1 MLRGLLY
8 PLWDAGWQVGHAVR
22 APKEAVERAALDLDA
37 ATAGLSARLV
47 AGSSDH
53 FNEFVDRYRRWM
65 NKERKGLIRRI
76 IDSTIERHRSVQRAG
91 WSLAPDLKEDAGGLR
106 DVHRLHWLA
115 QVTGRDIDEPKIDAA
130 YNLLMS
136 AREALHGEADR
147 KLDRIRIDLQPRI
160 ASRLGF
166 EDDDAADLLMAEI
179 HSACRW
185 IEYRG
190 SIAAAAL
197 VQDST
202 GGPKRSGEVRRLGD
216 GVRIE
221 DSLLTVDRTAP
232 PDVTAAM
239 KLIAHHSL
247 SGRAISRTAHT
258 WLEGCFRGDV
268 LESWDAGTLEAFF
281 DLLAGPYA
289 TVALELLDHTGAW
302 RVLMPEWLRIRSLAQ
317 HDPYHRYTV
326 DGHLFIAVT
335 EVQRALADDPLAH
348 IAAEEAGDLRS
359 LRLGAL
365 LHDVGKGSGIDHSV
379 AGEELARS
387 ICSRMGL
394 EAAQGAEVAALVR
407 HHLLLVDTATR
418 RDLDDG
424 AVIAEVAATVA
435 DGRLLRLLYVL
446 SIADG
451 HATGPEGWSEWKGA
465 LMRDLYRKVLVALE
479 TGEVPTRSDVLD
491 RAREVEAYEPA
502 LAGRAQEL
510 LQTLPPSY
518 LESTAVEDMADELR
532 LLLQPPQRGQVRYR
546 IYEGSHESAIA
557 VCVPDRP
564 GTLARTAGVLTLN
577 RISVLR
583 AQAFS
588 TTSGLALERFIVR
601 SPEPGAFE
609 RFVHDLQAVYSGR
622 LALEA
627 RLDSKIADYSLGT
640 KVEADV
646 RVLQDASQHSTVV
659 EVRAPD
665 ALGLLYAIT
674 AALSELDLDIHVA
687 KIDTL
692 GERVVD
698 AFYVRT
704 SGDDKLSEE
713 QVTEVERSIVHRID
727 RLFNR

>member
-1 MLRGLLY
+1 
-8 PLWDAGWQVGHAVR
+8 
-22 APKEAVERAALDLDA
+22 
-37 ATAGLSARLV
+37 
-47 AGSSDH
+47 
-53 FNEFVDRYRRWM
+53 
-65 NKERKGLIRRI
+65 
-76 IDSTIERHRSVQRAG
+76 
-91 WSLAPDLKEDAGGLR
+91 
-106 DVHRLHWLA
+106 
-115 QVTGRDIDEPKIDAA
+115 
-130 YNLLMS
+130 
-136 AREALHGEADR
+136 
-147 KLDRIRIDLQPRI
+147 
-160 ASRLGF
+160 
-166 EDDDAADLLMAEI
+166 
-179 HSACRW
+179 
-185 IEYRG
+185 
-190 SIAAAAL
+190 
-197 VQDST
+197 
-202 GGPKRSGEVRRLGD
+202 
-216 GVRIE
+216 
-221 DSLLTVDRTAP
+221 
-232 PDVTAAM
+232 M
-239 KLIAHHSL
+239 KLLAHHSL

-258 WLEGCFRGDV
+258 WLEGCFRGDP
-268 LESWDAGTLEAFF
+268 LDSWNGGTREAFF

-289 TVALELLDHTGAW
+289 TVALELLDHIGAW

-335 EVQRALADDPLAH
+335 EVQRAIADDALAH
-348 IAAEEAGDLRS
+348 IAAQEAGDLRS

-365 LHDVGKGSGIDHSV
+365 LHDVGKGSGRDHSV
-379 AGEELARS
+379 AGEELAHA
-387 ICSRMGL
+387 ICARIGL
-394 EAAQGAEVAALVR
+394 DATQTAEVAALVR

-424 AVIAEVAATVA
+424 AVIAEIAEKIG

-491 RAREVEAYEPA
+491 RAREVEAYEPG

-588 TTSGLALERFIVR
+588 TTSGLALERFTVR
-601 SPEPGAFE
+601 SPEPKAFE
-609 RFVHDLQAVYSGR
+609 RFAEDLQAVYSGR

-640 KVEADV
+640 KIEADV

-704 SGDDKLSEE
+704 AGDDKLSDE